1 MTAAPPT
8 VLLALRD
15 LPTQASTAAALDASG
30 FRARTFLTAAAL
42 LDALSDG
49 AACAV
54 IDLPDQPADANTLLE
69 RARAHDAE
77 ARVPMVVIAGLERP
91 AALDAE
97 ITLLTRPV
105 DEPGIVD
112 AVRAAVARA
121 SMTGR
126 RERLTRREYEVCL
139 LVADGMSDAD
149 IAATLGM
156 SAKTVKVHR
165 GRAMKKLQA
174 HSAADLKPLLNG

>member
-15 LPTQASTAAALDASG
+15 LPTQASAAAELGAHGFSARTFPSASALFETLPGDADCVVVDLPDEAADAAALVT
-30 FRARTFLTAAAL
+30 RARQL
-42 LDALSDG
+42 
-49 AACAV
+49 
-54 IDLPDQPADANTLLE
+54 
-69 RARAHDAE
+69 AE
-77 ARVPMVVIAGLERP
+77 TMPLVVIAGLERP
-91 AALDAE
+91 TALDPN
-97 ITLLTRPV
+97 ITVLTRPV

-121 SMTGR
+121 SMSGR

-139 LVADGMSDAD
+139 LVADGMSDTE

-174 HSAADLKPLLNG
+174 QSAADLKPLLNG